1 MPTKKSELINL
12 LKKSALER
20 CKERI
25 LCRDSEPD
33 NKFKIQKSSSGRSD
47 VTMSLK
53 QHHGL

>member
-1 MPTKKSELINL
+1 MPTKQSELINQ

-25 LCRDSEPD
+25 LCMNSKPD
-33 NKFKIQKSSSGRSD
+33 NKFKMLKSSSGRSN